1 MENIIIMVTIAN
13 NINAANDNKKYFS
26 IFFVI
31 VIPINKSDIDNIITS
46 IVFTKRI
53 LFIRSFFIT
62 KYINMINI
70 EHNIAISCFILYS
83 VYWIFI
89 FVKIE

>member
-31 VIPINKSDIDNIITS
+31 VIPINKSDIDNIIPDLR
-46 IVFTKRI
+46 VVVQE
-53 LFIRSFFIT
+53 L
-62 KYINMINI
+62 
-70 EHNIAISCFILYS
+70 LYLAGL
-83 VYWIFI
+83 
-89 FVKIE
+89 K

>member
-31 VIPINKSDIDNIITS
+31 VIPINKSDIDNI
-46 IVFTKRI
+46 
-53 LFIRSFFIT
+53 
-62 KYINMINI
+62 

>member
-13 NINAANDNKKYFS
+13 NINAANDNKKCFS

-53 LFIRSFFIT
+53 LFVMSFFIT